1 MPPIDI
7 GKLTKLLEEQLKIY
21 TKLLELE
28 SSKTDVLLKGEL
40 EALDNIVTEQQPYI
54 MSSANCEKRREKL
67 LDEAGLGGYT
77 LRQIIDEFPEAKPL
91 ESVFNQL
98 SDVVIK
104 LRKATDKNKTII
116 NTKLRVVNYILS
128 KSGASEDRMI
138 TYSNLT

>member
-40 EALDNIVTEQQPYI
+40 EALDNIVTQQQPYI

-67 LDEAGLGGYT
+67 
-77 LRQIIDEFPEAKPL
+77 II
-91 ESVFNQL
+91 
-98 SDVVIK
+98 
-104 LRKATDKNKTII
+104 
-116 NTKLRVVNYILS
+116 
-128 KSGASEDRMI
+128 
-138 TYSNLT
+138 